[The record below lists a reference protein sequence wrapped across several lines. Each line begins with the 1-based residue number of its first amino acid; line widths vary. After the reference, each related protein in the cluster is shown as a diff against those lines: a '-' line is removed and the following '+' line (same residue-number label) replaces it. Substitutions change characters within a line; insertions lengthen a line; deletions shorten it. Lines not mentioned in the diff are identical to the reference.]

1 MRDEVTFKKTPF
13 AAPPWKFEPGTCSL
27 AGAIGLGTAIDYVNS
42 LGLDAIEAWETQL
55 LAYAGEGLRSVP
67 GLRIVGTPKD
77 RGGLYSITLPGIAD
91 ARVGKLLDEAG
102 IAVRT
107 GAHCAQPIL
116 ARFGLTS
123 TVRPSFSLYNTRDEV
138 DLLVETLRQ
147 ISASR

>member
-1 MRDEVTFKKTPF
+1 MGRWRAYRDPLR
-13 AAPPWKFEPGTCSL
+13 PLLGR
-27 AGAIGLGTAIDYVNS
+27 AGCGHGPVAVRPD
-42 LGLDAIEAWETQL
+42 
-55 LAYAGEGLRSVP
+55 VP
-67 GLRIVGTPKD
+67 RE

-91 ARVGKLLDEAG
+91 ARVGKLLDDAG

-123 TVRPSFSLYNTRDEV
+123 TVRPSFSLYNTREEI

-147 ISASR
+147 ISARR